1 MLTAAEA
8 TAADAANTYSRDL
21 PRDER
26 VAAHQT
32 YLAEQRRIR
41 AEFGI
46 YLGATYLP
54 TFNSRVQ
61 EAVYERAYEVGGGFD
76 NIEIAYEEL
85 AAIFDLI

>member
-1 MLTAAEA
+1 MLTAEEA

-26 VAAHQT
+26 VAAHQN
-32 YLAEQRRIR
+32 YLNEQRRIR
-41 AEFGI
+41 AEFAA

-54 TFNSRVQ
+54 TFNTRVQ
-61 EAVYERAYEVGGGFD
+61 EAVFEHAHEVGGGFE

-85 AAIFDLI
+85 ANIFNLI